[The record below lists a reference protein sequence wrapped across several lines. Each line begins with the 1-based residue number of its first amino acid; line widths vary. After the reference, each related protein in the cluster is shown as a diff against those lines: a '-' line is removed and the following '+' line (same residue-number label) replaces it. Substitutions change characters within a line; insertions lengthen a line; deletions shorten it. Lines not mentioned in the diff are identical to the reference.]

1 MNNLQQSLVE
11 AEWLR
16 RESEHLRHEDD
27 PLLFNEEFEDQPW
40 LLEAEERQREYRDEA
55 DTLAG
60 LLRF

>member
-16 RESEHLRHEDD
+16 RKNEHLRYEDN
-27 PLLFNEEFEDQPW
+27 PLLVNEELEDQPW

-55 DTLAG
+55 DTIAG
-60 LLRF
+60 LRRF